1 MAKRL
6 LLILMAGFVVLSLA
20 LPAGCT
26 KRTVFK
32 GREGSVTVEQ
42 KGKKGKVKVKT
53 GKGEAEI
60 ETGAELPKN
69 WPQDMP
75 VYKSAKITGST
86 SIKGEGNAVTLS
98 LVLETSDSVVQ
109 VQKFYQT
116 TLPNEGWDITQTS
129 TTATG
134 EEEAAIFTVAK
145 GKRTGIITIGKPADK
160 EKTELVIQIFSQ

>member
-1 MAKRL
+1 M
-6 LLILMAGFVVLSLA
+6 VLAS
-20 LPAGCT
+20 GCT
-26 KRTVFK
+26 KRSVYQ
-32 GREGSVTVEQ
+32 GPGGSVSVEE
-42 KGKKGKVKVKT
+42 KGKKSKVTVKT
-53 GKGEAEI
+53 GKGKAEI

-75 VYKSAKITGST
+75 VYKLAKITGST

-98 LVLETSDSVVQ
+98 VVLETSDSVIQ

-145 GKRTGIITIGKPADK
+145 GKRTGIITIGKSADK